1 MDFHFGGRRRPF
13 TVWRLRS
20 DHVDV
25 AAKKPATPTVLPH
38 TPPRRA
44 RRAPVVRFRPV
55 DAFARGRPVARA
67 AAAAPAGGRIR
78 GRTAGTLLHRPRPR
92 GRTGPRT
99 SRSHLRTG
107 RAADR
112 RPVRAMAVAGG
123 EAARGAGCVCATVCT
138 PAIPPP
144 GSRIPPVYRNRNTGI
159 KLAYT
164 YNTAIIHSPGIHPA
178 YSIFAIA
185 GYLPYLEHARGHGS
199 GIDAAYDGM
208 RCLLN
213 AARAPPPSPVPVRPR
228 QIDY

>member
-1 MDFHFGGRRRPF
+1 MRTMDFHFGGRRRPF

-112 RPVRAMAVAGG
+112 RPVRAIGWRSREG
-123 EAARGAGCVCATVCT
+123 RRRAARDACVRLYAL
-138 PAIPPP
+138 PRFRPPEA
-144 GSRIPPVYRNRNTGI
+144 GSRPCIGTVI
-159 KLAYT
+159 LA
-164 YNTAIIHSPGIHPA
+164 
-178 YSIFAIA
+178 
-185 GYLPYLEHARGHGS
+185 
-199 GIDAAYDGM
+199 
-208 RCLLN
+208 
-213 AARAPPPSPVPVRPR
+213 
-228 QIDY
+228 